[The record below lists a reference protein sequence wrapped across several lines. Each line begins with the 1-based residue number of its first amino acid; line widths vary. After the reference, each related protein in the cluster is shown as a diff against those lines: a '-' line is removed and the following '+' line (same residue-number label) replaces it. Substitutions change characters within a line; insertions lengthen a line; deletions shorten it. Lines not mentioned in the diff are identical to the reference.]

1 LWYHISL
8 KDIEDEH
15 FDVSYHGEHMQE
27 GLDWQEILDAIYN
40 GVIAIDTTGTIILCN
55 KSAEEILNVHDR
67 RIVGELLEKILPNT
81 RLLEVVRTGRAEFN
95 QRMQINDRIV
105 LANRS
110 PITKKQAV
118 VGAVSVF
125 QDISGIETL
134 SRQLQLVKEAN
145 RELDAMVESLAEGI
159 VVTDGRGI
167 VIRIN
172 EAYKKLAGI
181 SSEEYIGKHVHT
193 LVTEG
198 YIRGSTS
205 DVAIARK
212 ASFTNIDVRN
222 NRELLLTS
230 TPIFDD
236 AGTVVKVITVV
247 RDLESLKSLR
257 DRINNDDVIRKQY
270 FSELEQLRRHET
282 YRAIITKNAVMRERV
297 ETALQLARV
306 DSNVL
311 ILGETGVGKELLA
324 QMIHRASKR
333 SQFPFVRVNCAAIPL
348 PLLEA
353 ELFGYESG
361 AFTGALREGRKGLF
375 ELADGGTLFLD
386 EIGELPLS
394 MQPKILRA
402 VQDREIMRVG
412 GKKAIKL
419 DVRILAATNRNLEVM
434 VKQKEFREDL
444 YYRLNVVPI
453 YLPPLRE
460 RPEDIQPIA
469 EAFLE
474 QFNQQFGYRKWIHPD
489 VFKKLKDH
497 HWPGNAR
504 ELQNLIERLVVTT
517 RDDQISAES
526 FQRCFPMNSGTNGE
540 RRSCLKAMLE
550 NEERRMLEETWRVAK
565 STRKVSALL
574 GISQSAV
581 VKKLNKYGIVTQS
594 VAPDPAS
601 QIKIIEDP

>member
-1 LWYHISL
+1 MESTFTVQKIP
-8 KDIEDEH
+8 ED
-15 FDVSYHGEHMQE
+15 
-27 GLDWQEILDAIYN
+27 LDWQEIIDAIYN
-40 GVIAIDTTGTIILCN
+40 GVIAINDTGKIILCN
-55 KSAEEILNVHDR
+55 KAAEEMLNVNDR
-67 RIVGELLEKILPNT
+67 RIVGESLEKIIPNT
-81 RLLEVVRTGRAEFN
+81 GLLEVIKSGRAEFN
-95 QRMQINDRIV
+95 QRLQINDRLV
-105 LANRS
+105 LTNRS
-110 PITKKQAV
+110 LIKKGQVV
-118 VGAVSVF
+118 VGAIAVF
-125 QDISGIETL
+125 QDISGTETL
-134 SRQLQLVKEAN
+134 SRQLQSIKEAN
-145 RELDAMVESLAEGI
+145 KELDAMVESLAEGI
-159 VVTDGRGI
+159 VVTDGQGI

-172 EAYKKLAGI
+172 EAYKKLTGI

-205 DVAIARK
+205 DVAIERK
-212 ASFTNIDVRN
+212 TSFTNIDIRN

-236 AGTVVKVITVV
+236 TGNVVKVITVV
-247 RDLESLKSLR
+247 RDLESLNSLR
-257 DRINNDDVIRKQY
+257 DRINNDELIRKQY
-270 FSELEQLRRHET
+270 YTELKQLRRHET
-282 YRAIITKNAVMRERV
+282 YRAIITKNAIMRERV
-297 ETALQLARV
+297 ETALQLAQV

-324 QMIHRASKR
+324 QMIHRASRK
-333 SQFPFVRVNCAAIPL
+333 SQLPFVRVNCAAIPI

-375 ELADGGTLFLD
+375 ELAEGGTLFLD

-394 MQPKILRA
+394 VQPKILRA

-419 DVRILAATNRNLEVM
+419 DVRILAATNRNLENM

-453 YLPPLRE
+453 FLPPLRE
-460 RPEDIQPIA
+460 HPEDIQPLT

-474 QFNQQFGYRKWIHPD
+474 QFNQQFGYRKWIHPE
-489 VFKKLKDH
+489 VVRKLKDYD
-497 HWPGNAR
+497 WPGNAR

-517 RDDQISAES
+517 REDQISIES
-526 FQRCFPMNSGTNGE
+526 LHRCFPLKDSIKGE
-540 RRSCLKAMLE
+540 KRSCLKAMLE
-550 NEERRMLEETWRVAK
+550 NEERRMLEETWRIAR

-574 GISQSAV
+574 GISQSTV
-581 VKKLNKYGIVTQS
+581 VKKLNKYGIVAQN
-594 VAPDPAS
+594 AS
-601 QIKIIEDP
+601 TEQPSSIKKIDNS